1 MKTRADL
8 EKSLSKLSEK
18 KIDGKL
24 SWEEIDEMYHIQD
37 LLNERHD
44 DGHDDDYYE
53 GEDDDDYDE
62 EDDE

>member
-8 EKSLSKLSEK
+8 EKRLSQLSDK

-24 SWEEIDEMYHIQD
+24 SWEEIDEIYHIQD
-37 LLNERHD
+37 LLNEK
-44 DGHDDDYYE
+44 HDDDY
-53 GEDDDDYDE
+53 DDDYDDEYE